1 MGSQHAAH
9 AHSHHAIRS
18 GSGRSEGGGAARQ
31 ERRGEEQGEQS
42 WGGRELSRG
51 WGRELRRLGSAQVQ
65 LRPRRVWYF
74 GKYNASQTISRKSTA
89 PDGQN
94 FYVDRVFREHPPRHP
109 TAGPSW
115 GHSKVVLGAI
125 GSSLE
130 PFCGHLSPKK

>member
-42 WGGRELSRG
+42 WGGRERG

-65 LRPRRVWYF
+65 LWPRHVWYF

-94 FYVDRVFREHPPRHP
+94 KYVDRVFREHPPRHP

-125 GSSLE
+125 GSFLE